1 MGKESSAPAPD
12 PRLVEAQVRSLGI
25 QEDAV
30 NRMLKISEEMA
41 PLQRQEM
48 EAALHRSGVLWD
60 QSQADREFALG
71 KRSQLSGIQ
80 DAIAQES
87 ARFSE
92 SDRRDQ
98 LAGQASSDVE
108 QAFEN
113 ARGQLE
119 REKTRMGV
127 NPNDGRGQAMSNSL
141 GISEALAKV
150 TGRNLAGQQARGE
163 RLGLQDRANNVLAG
177 YPAMSAGSVGT
188 GLGTMGA
195 GQQALNSG
203 MSGLMAGPQTAASG
217 ANQFGSAAGNM
228 WSAQANRYDNA
239 QAAGGQEAAAAGSA
253 LGTVSMA
260 VAI

>member
-12 PRLVEAQVRSLGI
+12 PRLVDAQIRSLNL
-25 QEDAV
+25 QEGAV

-48 EAALHRSGVLWD
+48 ETALQRSGVLWD

-150 TGRNLAGQQARGE
+150 TGRNMAGQQARAE

>member
-48 EAALHRSGVLWD
+48 ETALQRSGVLWD

-188 GLGTMGA
+188 GMGTMGA
-195 GQQALNSG
+195 GMQVLNGGMGGLMSGQQA
-203 MSGLMAGPQTAASG
+203 AASG
-217 ANQFGSAAGNM
+217 AAGVNSTAGNM
-228 WSAQANRYDNA
+228 WGQQASRYDRGQQA
-239 QAAGGQEAAAAGSA
+239 QGQENAAIGSA
-253 LGTVSMA
+253 IGAIAMA
-260 VAI
+260 MM